1 MILKIPVAFHGSA
14 AEATYY
20 TLFDTG
26 STYSCIRLDIA
37 EHLGTLS
44 KLYEPRFFCT
54 ASDGHF
60 LKVEFAMRL
69 DFEINDLKLSDE
81 FMVVPDL
88 SEETVIG
95 ATTMQKWRMK
105 LDFDHDA
112 VIIDP
117 KVAIMMLK
125 QLQNPGRIK
134 VA

>member
-1 MILKIPVAFHGSA
+1 
-14 AEATYY
+14 
-20 TLFDTG
+20 
-26 STYSCIRLDIA
+26 
-37 EHLGTLS
+37 
-44 KLYEPRFFCT
+44 
-54 ASDGHF
+54 
-60 LKVEFAMRL
+60 MRL